1 MTEAELWE
9 MFLEASSVAATLFSV
24 ALTIN
29 FAYLATAYFVGKQLS
44 AFQAFVVSF
53 LYVFGAGILTMSF
66 AAMLNRGM
74 EFASRLQEIDLDLFF
89 LIRPSYVLA
98 FNVLLALSIPVSL
111 FFMYQIRRNPELG
124 GAAGG

>member
-1 MTEAELWE
+1 
-9 MFLEASSVAATLFSV
+9 
-24 ALTIN
+24 
-29 FAYLATAYFVGKQLS
+29 
-44 AFQAFVVSF
+44 
-53 LYVFGAGILTMSF
+53 MSF

-111 FFMYQIRRNPELG
+111 FFMYQIRRNPEHG